1 MKIQDKRN
9 GNDDDAFRC
18 GSSFAA
24 AAKREMRYG
33 GNGYPRYAHPPRA
46 GSYTGEPV
54 SSRKPLREPKV
65 LPSPRLSSRASLS
78 HSGVLKIGAQG
89 NARSLSPAVSPRAN
103 LGQSGA
109 MFVLSLFELCSNFSQ
124 ALRGP
129 FLVVSTPNF
138 GIE

>member
-1 MKIQDKRN
+1 MLQNDDLVAKIGVDTAEN
-9 GNDDDAFRC
+9 GPRQVCGALGLASPDDDDAFRC

-54 SSRKPLREPKV
+54 SSRKSLPLPKV

-109 MFVLSLFELCSNFSQ
+109 MFVLSLF
-124 ALRGP
+124 
-129 FLVVSTPNF
+129 
-138 GIE
+138 

>member
-1 MKIQDKRN
+1 M
-9 GNDDDAFRC
+9 
-18 GSSFAA
+18 
-24 AAKREMRYG
+24 
-33 GNGYPRYAHPPRA
+33 
-46 GSYTGEPV
+46 
-54 SSRKPLREPKV
+54 

-103 LGQSGA
+103 LEQSGA

-138 GIE
+138 GNESAYLSIVRYLQDMHPFAALQFQNLGKSSPFSISLLEFLFSPLAKIVNMFGHRRC

>member
-1 MKIQDKRN
+1 MLRNEYLVAKIGVDTAEN
-9 GNDDDAFRC
+9 GPRQVRGALGLASPDDDDAFRC

-54 SSRKPLREPKV
+54 SSRKSLREPKV

-103 LGQSGA
+103 LEQSGA
-109 MFVLSLFELCSNFSQ
+109 MFVLSLF
-124 ALRGP
+124 
-129 FLVVSTPNF
+129 
-138 GIE
+138 